1 MFLKKGTLI
10 APSGPKPHLFIICN
24 DTCKLGANL
33 LVNIS
38 SYYDGCDDTCVLKT
52 GDHDF
57 VTRDSYVFYAEA
69 KIMRATGIEAGF
81 NKGVLSPQKPLQD
94 AVFERVISG
103 INRSPDTPGNVLKY
117 FNQL

>member
-1 MFLKKGTLI
+1 M
-10 APSGPKPHLFIICN
+10 
-24 DTCKLGANL
+24 

-38 SYYDGCDDTCVLKT
+38 TYYDGCDDTCVLNL

-57 VTRDSYVFYAEA
+57 VTHGSYVFYAEA
-69 KIMRATGIEAGF
+69 IIMRATGIENGF
-81 NKGVLSPQKPLQD
+81 NKGVLTPQRPLQD

-103 INRSPDTPGNVLKY
+103 INRSPDTPANVAKY